1 MLLEEYRQVSLQHDK
16 YEADARIRMGV
27 AKFTGSKLWQ
37 VTDDLNTDD
46 LNNERAETQK
56 DEIMESRLPLK
67 TSFGIKRQLLI
78 SYGHIWNHSIITVRQ

>member
-1 MLLEEYRQVSLQHDK
+1 
-16 YEADARIRMGV
+16 
-27 AKFTGSKLWQ
+27 

-67 TSFGIKRQLLI
+67 TSFGIKKQLLI
-78 SYGHIWNHSIITVRQ
+78 SYGHI